1 LSYKKVSKR
10 VPYIHTTFGPFIN
23 ALRSFFNTN
32 VYKFNFTMVGTMDKA
47 IQLIFQSQAD
57 PNVTLQGPL
66 MPMIVFTPNLVEQ
79 VKEVDFPFRYT
90 TYHPFQSKWFQQPF
104 IFQDG
109 SALDIVTRRM
119 TGSVDIRVFAH
130 SLMEIHDIQMAFLD
144 AFRGYGKWIML
155 NHIKQF
161 LVIEDNVRLFTDEGV
176 EFLDWSKTNLS
187 NMLIR
192 SINKNKYYLQVDT
205 DVQVRLE
212 SLTDASEFYGGTGLS
227 EYALTGELT
236 YEIELPALYNLYTDL
251 DIVDFDVNI
260 YNVFVPNYDLNIPPS
275 ASFKLIGISKEER
288 NDRVAYMYADE
299 DRSLSLAQILN
310 RTVFEVELPEAG
322 EIVPLILQ
330 SNEMDLS
337 KDFIVLINGDIF
349 EDIEVIDNHTI
360 KVNYTKANTEPI
372 VIEVMEINRF

>member
-1 LSYKKVSKR
+1 
-10 VPYIHTTFGPFIN
+10 
-23 ALRSFFNTN
+23 
-32 VYKFNFTMVGTMDKA
+32 
-47 IQLIFQSQAD
+47 
-57 PNVTLQGPL
+57 
-66 MPMIVFTPNLVEQ
+66 
-79 VKEVDFPFRYT
+79 
-90 TYHPFQSKWFQQPF
+90 
-104 IFQDG
+104 
-109 SALDIVTRRM
+109 
-119 TGSVDIRVFAH
+119 
-130 SLMEIHDIQMAFLD
+130 MAFLD

-176 EFLDWSKTNLS
+176 VFLDWSKTNLS

-192 SINKNKYYLQVDT
+192 SINKNKYYLQIDT
-205 DVQVRLE
+205 DVQIRLE

-227 EYALTGELT
+227 DYALTGELT

-260 YNVFVPNYDLNIPPS
+260 YNVFVPNYNLNIPPN

-288 NDRVAYMYADE
+288 NDRVAYMYANE

-310 RTVFEVELPEAG
+310 RTVFEVELPEEG

-349 EDIEVIDNHTI
+349 EDIDVIDNHTI

-372 VIEVMEINRF
+372 VIEVMEINRY